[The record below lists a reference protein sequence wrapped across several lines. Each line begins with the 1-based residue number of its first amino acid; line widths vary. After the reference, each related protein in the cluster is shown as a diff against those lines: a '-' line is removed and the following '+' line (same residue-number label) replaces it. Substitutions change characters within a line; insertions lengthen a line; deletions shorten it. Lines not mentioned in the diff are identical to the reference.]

1 MCREHVH
8 AIAHLDARPDRVE
21 ELGSLLTSL
30 LEPTRQ
36 EAGCIRFELQQ
47 NRDFPTEF
55 AVVSEWL
62 NDQAV
67 QAHVGAFYTQHAL
80 CKLPELL
87 TTPMDLRFYRLGG

>member
-1 MCREHVH
+1 MCCEHVH

-47 NRDFPTEF
+47 NRDSPTEF

-67 QAHVGAFYTQHAL
+67 EGSRRR
-80 CKLPELL
+80 LL
-87 TTPMDLRFYRLGG
+87 HPARVVQVA